1 MTPSWIT
8 VIVLP
13 LVLSWAIIAALRNV
27 RWTRRLEDRP
37 NERSLHTDPRRRV
50 GGIGLVLGALPVAAW
65 SNPVLDAFLAC
76 AAALAVVSF
85 LDDFRS
91 LPIQVRLPAH
101 IAAAAVAVLAMGS
114 PHLGVLYA
122 LLAVL
127 FIAWMTNLF
136 NFMDGADGLA
146 GGMAAIGFGA
156 LAAGAAL
163 QGAVPLAIACTAFA
177 SASVGFLLHNFPPA
191 RVFMGD
197 AGSIPVGFL
206 AGCFA
211 TYGVATDVWP
221 AWFPLLVFSPFI
233 VDASFTLV
241 MRGLRREPV
250 WRAHR
255 SHLYQRLVLA
265 GWSHRR
271 LAIAAYA
278 LMVAVALSALAA
290 AGSDPMVQCGTIAVW
305 VVAYLLLLLAS
316 GRFLPQAGQQEERIG
331 AMASQHNPPEPR

>member
-1 MTPSWIT
+1 MTAAWIT
-8 VIVLP
+8 AITLP
-13 LVLSWAIIAALRNV
+13 LVLSWAIIAALRTV
-27 RWTRRLEDRP
+27 PWTKRLEDLP
-37 NERSLHTDPRRRV
+37 NERSLHADPRRRV

-65 SNPVLDAFLAC
+65 LSPVLDVFLAC

-101 IAAAAVAVLAMGS
+101 LSAAAVAVLAMGS
-114 PHLGVLYA
+114 PQLGA
-122 LLAVL
+122 LHAILAVL

-146 GGMAAIGFGA
+146 GGMAGIGF
-156 LAAGAAL
+156 AAFATAAAHG
-163 QGAVPLAIACTAFA
+163 GAVPLALACAAFA
-177 SASVGFLLHNFPPA
+177 AASVGFLLHNFPPA

-206 AGCFA
+206 AGCFGA
-211 TYGVATDVWP
+211 YGAAAGVWP
-221 AWFPLLVFSPFI
+221 VWFPILVFSPFI
-233 VDASFTLV
+233 VDATFTL
-241 MRGLRREPV
+241 LRRAWRREAV

-278 LMVAVALSALAA
+278 LMAAVSLSALAA
-290 AGSDPMVQCGTIAVW
+290 VGSESMVQCGIIAVW
-305 VVAYLLLLLAS
+305 VVAYLLLLCAS
-316 GRFLPQAGQQEERIG
+316 GRFLRQAG
-331 AMASQHNPPEPR
+331 